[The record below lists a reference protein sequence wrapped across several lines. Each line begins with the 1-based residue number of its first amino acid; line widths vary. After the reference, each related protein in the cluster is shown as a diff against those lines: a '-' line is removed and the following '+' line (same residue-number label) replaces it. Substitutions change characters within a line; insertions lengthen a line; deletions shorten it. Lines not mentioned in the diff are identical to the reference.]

1 MKAIKI
7 LRGALM
13 AAAILAAPAGAAE
26 SVDKNL
32 VQKAEAYLNSI
43 TGLTGGFAQTA
54 NGKKSAGT
62 FSMLRPG
69 KVRLDYKDMPVQLIS
84 DGRDLYFFDRSL
96 DQITTVPLTS
106 TPAGILVRKNINLQ
120 TADIVVTESGQDKD
134 TFQLKLHMK
143 GNEGAG
149 HMAVTFD
156 NAPVRLNSWTVVD
169 ATGSKTDVV
178 FGDLKTKTDFDKN
191 YFQIQR
197 HKTVSTAGGDSYY
210 D

>member
-1 MKAIKI
+1 MKTIKK
-7 LRGALM
+7 LCDALII
-13 AAAILAAPAGAAE
+13 AAVLAVPAYAAE

-32 VQKAEAYLNSI
+32 VQKAETYLNSI
-43 TGLTGGFAQTA
+43 TGLTGGFTQVSG
-54 NGKKSAGT
+54 GKKSAGT

-134 TFQLKLHMK
+134 TFRLKLHMK

-149 HMAVTFD
+149 HMTVAFD

-169 ATGSKTDVV
+169 ATGSRTDVT
-178 FGDLKTKTDFDKN
+178 FGNLRDKTDFDKN